1 MLHHEKWRNNHDKLK
16 HGRCMC
22 ECAIHTT
29 EKTHNWFGDKKYRL
43 ANFFDQW
50 WDIYCQDPKH
60 FIHPEQYKAVA
71 DMRACRTA
79 VLGIDN
85 YSCPQCGDTTEV
97 FHNCKN
103 RFCPTCSWSDTM
115 RWAEKIKNNMLNMPH
130 RHVVFTIPH
139 ALNPLIKRNE
149 YELLNMQMKVSAGT
163 LKDWMENKY
172 GLRCGIISVLHTAGE
187 LKTFHSHV
195 HMILSWGGI
204 DKLGIIQK
212 IKGPFVKYEFISDK
226 FRNEYETRLIELFDT
241 GKLQHDFSDKA
252 ELLRFLKRINQ
263 KHWIIHFEDPIDTP
277 VEVIRYIGR
286 YSKRACLSEY
296 KITQMEGEII
306 GFSYKDYKN
315 KDFFG
320 HPIEKEKT
328 LNFRDFFP
336 LLLQHVP
343 LPYFRLVRYYGIYS
357 NKGHLPKDYFTHSED
372 TPVNWKA
379 IQESESGEDPMVC
392 KKCKIDKVYT
402 HTIVERKTGPDKII
416 RDRLTANKAFH
427 LRREFV

>member
-1 MLHHEKWRNNHDKLK
+1 MLPHKWRNNQDQNK
-16 HGRCMC
+16 HYRCMC

-29 EKTHNWFGDKKYRL
+29 EEKHNWFGEKKFRL
-43 ANFFDQW
+43 AHFFDQW
-50 WDIYCQDPKH
+50 WDIYCQDPKA

-71 DMRACRTA
+71 DIRACRTA
-79 VLGIDN
+79 ALGIDI
-85 YSCPQCGDTTEV
+85 YSCPNCGDTTEV
-97 FHNCKN
+97 YHNCKN

-115 RWAEKIKNNMLNMPH
+115 RWADKIKRNMLNIPH

-139 ALNPLIKRNE
+139 KLIPLIKRNE
-149 YELLNMQMKVSAGT
+149 YALLNMQMQVSAQT
-163 LKDWMENKY
+163 LKEWMEHKY

-195 HMILSWGGI
+195 HMIVSWGGI
-204 DKLGIIQK
+204 DKIGAIQQ

-226 FRNEYETRLIELFDT
+226 FRRDYETRLTELFDT
-241 GKLQHDFSDKA
+241 DKLQHDFRDKA
-252 ELLRFLKRINQ
+252 EFLRFLRQINE
-263 KHWIIHFEDPIDTP
+263 KHWIIHFEEPIETP

-306 GFSYKDYKN
+306 GFSYKDYKT
-315 KDFFG
+315 KDYYG
-320 HPIEKEKT
+320 HPIEKEKV
-328 LNFRDFFP
+328 LNYRDFFP

-357 NKGHLPKDYFTHSED
+357 NKGHLPREYFCQDED
-372 TPVNWKA
+372 MSVNWKT
-379 IQESESGEDPMVC
+379 IQESETGVDPMVC
-392 KKCKIDKVYT
+392 QRCKLDKVYT
-402 HTIVERKTGPDKII
+402 HTTVQRKTGPVKII
-416 RDRLTANKAFH
+416 RDGLNNDQHFY

>member
-1 MLHHEKWRNNHDKLK
+1 
-16 HGRCMC
+16 MC
-22 ECAIHTT
+22 ECAIHTPET
-29 EKTHNWFGDKKYRL
+29 KHNWFGEKKFRL
-43 ANFFDQW
+43 AHFFDQW
-50 WDIYCQDPKH
+50 WDIYRQDPKV
-60 FIHPEQYKAVA
+60 FIQPEQYKAVA
-71 DMRACRTA
+71 DIRACRTA
-79 VLGIDN
+79 ALGIDI

-97 FHNCKN
+97 YHNCKN

-115 RWAEKIKNNMLNMPH
+115 RWAERIKRNMLNMPH

-149 YELLNMQMKVSAGT
+149 YEMLNMQMKSSAET
-163 LKDWMENKY
+163 LKDWMANKY

-195 HMILSWGGI
+195 HMIVSWGGI
-204 DKLGIIQK
+204 DKIGAIQQ

-226 FRNEYETRLIELFDT
+226 FRKDYEKRLTELFDT
-241 GKLQHDFSDKA
+241 DKLQHDFRDKL
-252 ELLRFLKRINQ
+252 EFLRFLRRINE
-263 KHWIIHFEDPIDTP
+263 KNWIIHFEEPIETP

-296 KITQMEGEII
+296 KITLMEGEII

-315 KDFFG
+315 KDVIG
-320 HPIEKEKT
+320 LPIEKEKVH
-328 LNFRDFFP
+328 NYRDFFP

-357 NKGHLPKDYFTHSED
+357 NKGHLPKEYFCQEED
-372 TPVNWKA
+372 VPVNWKT
-379 IQESESGEDPMVC
+379 IQESETGVDPMVC
-392 KKCKIDKVYT
+392 QKCKIAKVYT
-402 HTIVERKTGPDKII
+402 HTIVERKTGFDKII
-416 RDRLTANKAFH
+416 RDRLAANKAFQ

>member
-1 MLHHEKWRNNHDKLK
+1 
-16 HGRCMC
+16 MC

-29 EKTHNWFGDKKYRL
+29 EKTHNWFGEKKYRL

-50 WDIYCQDPKH
+50 WDNYCQDTKH
-60 FIHPEQYKAVA
+60 FISPEQYKAVA

-79 VLGIDN
+79 ALGIDN
-85 YSCPQCGDTTEV
+85 YSCPQCGDITEV

-115 RWAEKIKNNMLNMPH
+115 RWAERIKNNMFNMPH

-139 ALNPLIKRNE
+139 ALNPLIKRNQR
-149 YELLNMQMKVSAGT
+149 ELLNMQMKVSAGT

-212 IKGPFVKYEFISDK
+212 IKGSFVNYLFISDK
-226 FRNEYETRLIELFDT
+226 FRKEYETRLIELFDN
-241 GKLQHDFSDKA
+241 GKLQHDFRDKA
-252 ELLRFLKRINQ
+252 ELLRFLGRIND

-320 HPIEKEKT
+320 HPILKEKT

-357 NKGHLPKDYFTHSED
+357 NKGHLPKEYFTHNED

-379 IQESESGEDPMVC
+379 IQESETGQDPMIC
-392 KKCKIDKVYT
+392 QKCKIDKVYT
-402 HTIVERKTGPDKII
+402 HTIVQRRTGLHKII
-416 RDRLTANKAFH
+416 RDKLMDDSPFRSRRAF
-427 LRREFV
+427 V